1 MGRLLCDVDSSL
13 NEWSQHALDE
23 IELVLSRPSPK
34 LTELTKGYDIMA
46 ILDEEQEELLKT
58 MLSGPTFW
66 ATLPVIPGA
75 QKGIRAIED
84 AAHEVFYVTS
94 PWIDCETWE
103 HERRMWLAMHFGA
116 DYKHV
121 IPIHHKELV
130 QGDVFVDDRPDKV
143 VDWATANPYGTAF
156 LYEQPYNVK
165 ERKDW
170 PSFTWAN
177 PQPLMHA
184 LERL

>member
-1 MGRLLCDVDSSL
+1 MARLLCDVDSTL
-13 NEWSQHALDE
+13 NRWANHAFDE

-34 LTELTKGYDIMA
+34 LEELTKGYDIMA
-46 ILDEEQEELLKT
+46 LLDEEQEELLKI

-75 QKGIRAIED
+75 QEGIRAIED

-103 HERRMWLAMHFGA
+103 HERRTWLAMHFGA

-121 IPIHHKELV
+121 IPIHRKELV

-143 VDWATANPYGTAF
+143 KDWLTANPYGAAL
-156 LYEQPYNVK
+156 LYAQPYNEK
-165 ERKDW
+165 EGADFAR
-170 PSFTWAN
+170 FTWDH
-177 PQPLMHA
+177 PEPLMLA
-184 LERL
+184 LKHL